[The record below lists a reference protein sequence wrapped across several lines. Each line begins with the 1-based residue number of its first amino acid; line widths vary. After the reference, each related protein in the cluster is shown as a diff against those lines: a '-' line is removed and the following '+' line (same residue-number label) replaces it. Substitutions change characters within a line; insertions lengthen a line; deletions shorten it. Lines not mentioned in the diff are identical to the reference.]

1 MSPSLTMPTVVSYNG
16 LLRAVIRCVPEF
28 GFDTYDLAAPPRRLL
43 SSGPS
48 TPLVESGVDVRR
60 VERVPSPSALL
71 ERLPDGETWL
81 GVSQRTMARVLAAFL
96 IGEDPQRRLD
106 AQAAATLM
114 HQLSLVQHVLETPAL
129 RKVLIADEVGLGKTI
144 EAGLIIKRVTE
155 GTAHLRVLYL
165 APARLVANVAF
176 EFREKLKL
184 DARCWVAGS
193 AADARLGDDRLVV
206 ASIHKAVF
214 GDNLQKVV
222 ESGPWDILIV
232 DECHHLSDWGLDGG
246 KPNRSFRL
254 VSQLV
259 RSLPTN
265 GRLILMSG
273 TPHQGSEARFRNILR
288 LLSDDGQ
295 RLDSSEGRVILR
307 TKDRVRD
314 WKGRPLFPG
323 RNVRPPVVVQLGT
336 AYERWYESVGQL
348 YDSSI
353 ATGARGRASGWAKG
367 QALQWAASSVQAG
380 LGFLVR
386 LAMRRLGWTLSN
398 DPLRAAIAAL
408 RPYRGGEP
416 DEPLESLFA
425 RLQKQVGAQVLQED
439 VLGDDEDLEEEDWRP
454 DPSSLGS
461 LLYDGVALLRTPA
474 ASAKWDALLPLI
486 EEAGDERIVFF
497 AQPVETV
504 AVVAAFLEQRYGQRP
519 SVIIGNQ
526 SEEERRSQVA
536 AFQADGGR
544 RFLVSSRAGGEGL
557 NMQRARR
564 LIHLDVPWNPME
576 LEQRIGRV
584 HRFGSRRTVIVDT
597 VVAAGSREVEMY
609 RAAREKLRLITRQL
623 DPEQFELL
631 FSRVMSLVAPKEL
644 EELLSHTT
652 AGSMSVSVQE
662 ELGQLVSKG
671 YEAWRSF
678 DDSYRTNAE
687 QIQALSGGEATWAD
701 LGQFLIKYCGAE
713 PGPNTTRTSFT
724 FDDQEVVAVDEL
736 LPTIRFNGSLYACG
750 DVGGIKPEAVNG
762 EPVLQ
767 LGLNVSEVSRA
778 VRSAFFPD
786 RTCGVAFLTR
796 PSGLPS
802 DVPTGPFGLI
812 FFLRQSLRFSEGR
825 PAEERLSF
833 HAHCI
838 TTGADAPRILSS
850 SVMARL
856 LRKLAEATRIKEPQI
871 TGLEPLLV
879 MAETDLASDLRRPT
893 EEDLAAR
900 VRHVVWPVA
909 TVVVV

>member
-1 MSPSLTMPTVVSYNG
+1 MTTVPASAVVVSYNG
-16 LLRAVIRCVPEF
+16 QLRAVIRSVQDF
-28 GFDTYDLAAPPRRLL
+28 GFETYDLAAAPRRLL
-43 SSGPS
+43 SARAS

-60 VERVPSPSALL
+60 VEPVPSPSELL
-71 ERLPDGETWL
+71 QGLPHGESWL

-96 IGEDPQRRLD
+96 VGEDPQRRLD
-106 AQAAATLM
+106 AQSAATLM
-114 HQLSLVQHVLETPAL
+114 HQLSLVQHVLENPSL

-144 EAGLIIKRVTE
+144 EAGLIVKRVSE
-155 GTAHLRVLYL
+155 GGGHLRVLYL
-165 APARLVANVAF
+165 APARLVSNVAF
-176 EFREKLKL
+176 EFRDKLNL

-193 AADARLGDDRLVV
+193 AADARLSDDRLVV

-222 ESGPWDILIV
+222 ESGPWDVIVV
-232 DECHHLSDWGLDGG
+232 DECHHLSDWGWDGG

-288 LLSDDGQ
+288 LLNDDGQ
-295 RLDSSEGRVILR
+295 SLESSAGRVIFR

-314 WKGRPLFPG
+314 WKGQPLFPG
-323 RNVRPPVVVQLGT
+323 RDVRSPVVVQLG
-336 AYERWYESVGQL
+336 AGYERWYENVGLL
-348 YDSSI
+348 YEGSFAD
-353 ATGARGRASGWAKG
+353 GARGRASAWAKG

-380 LGFLVR
+380 LGYLVR
-386 LAMRRLGWTLSN
+386 LAMRRLGWTLKN
-398 DPLRAAIAAL
+398 ERLREAIAAL
-408 RPYRGGEP
+408 RPYRGGKP
-416 DEPLESLFA
+416 DEPLDALFA
-425 RLQKQVGAQVLQED
+425 RLQKQVGAQVLHED
-439 VLGDDEDLEEEDWRP
+439 VLGDDEDVEEEEWRP
-454 DPSSLGS
+454 DPQALEA
-461 LLYDGVALLRTPA
+461 LLRDGVALLQTPA
-474 ASAKWDALLPLI
+474 ANAKWDALVPLI
-486 EEAGDERIVFF
+486 DAAEDERIVFF

-504 AVVAAFLEQRYGQRP
+504 AVVAAFLEQRYGQKP

-597 VVAAGSREVEMY
+597 VVAAGSREVQMY

-644 EELLSHTT
+644 EELLSHTPI
-652 AGSMSVSVQE
+652 GQMSASASN

-671 YEAWRSF
+671 YEAWRAF
-678 DDSYRTNAE
+678 DDAYRTNAE
-687 QIQALSGGEATWAD
+687 QIQSLSGGEAAWAD
-701 LGQFLIKYCGAE
+701 LGQFLIKHCGAE
-713 PGPNTTRTSFT
+713 AGPNTTRTSFT
-724 FDDQEVVAVDEL
+724 FDEDEIVTVDET
-736 LPTIRFNGSLYACG
+736 LPTIRFDGALYACG

-762 EPVLQ
+762 EPILQ
-767 LGLNVSEVSRA
+767 LGLNIPEVSNAIR
-778 VRSAFFPD
+778 RAFFPD
-786 RTCGVAFLTR
+786 RPCGAAYLTR
-796 PSGLPS
+796 PSRLPS
-802 DVPTGPFGLI
+802 EVPNQPFGLVY
-812 FFLRQSLRFSEGR
+812 FLRQSLRFGDER
-825 PAEERLSF
+825 PTEERLSF
-833 HAHCI
+833 HCYCI
-838 TTGADAPRILSS
+838 TNSNSNPRELSS
-850 SVMARL
+850 REAASLVRRL
-856 LRKLAEATRIKEPQI
+856 FDAARIKEPQP

-879 MAETDLASDLRRPT
+879 AAEASFASALRRPT
-893 EEDLAAR
+893 EDDFNAR
-900 VRHVVWPVA
+900 VRHVAWPIA

>member
-1 MSPSLTMPTVVSYNG
+1 MSASPTIPTVVSYNG
-16 LLRAVIRCVPEF
+16 SLRAVIRRVPDF

-43 SSGPS
+43 SSRLL

-60 VERVPSPSALL
+60 VEPVLSPAALL
-71 ERLPDGETWL
+71 QGLPQGESWL
-81 GVSQRTMARVLAAFL
+81 GVSQRTMARILAAFL
-96 IGEDPQRRLD
+96 MGEDPQRRLD

-114 HQLSLVQHVLETPAL
+114 HQLSLVQHVLENPGL

-144 EAGLIIKRVTE
+144 EAGLIVKRVTE
-155 GTAHLRVLYL
+155 GTGHLRVLYL
-165 APARLVANVAF
+165 APARLVTNVAF
-176 EFREKLKL
+176 EFREKLQL
-184 DARCWVAGS
+184 DARCWIAGS
-193 AADARLGDDRLVV
+193 AADARLGDDRLVI

-222 ESGPWDILIV
+222 ESGPWDILVV

-295 RLDSSEGRVILR
+295 SIESSAGRVILR

-323 RNVRPPVVVQLGT
+323 RDVRLPVIVQLGT

-348 YDSSI
+348 YDSSF
-353 ATGARGRASGWAKG
+353 AAGVRGRASGWAKG

-386 LAMRRLGWTLSN
+386 LAMRRLGWTLAN
-398 DPLRAAIAAL
+398 QPLKAAIAAL
-408 RPYRGGEP
+408 RPYRGGKP

-425 RLQKQVGAQVLQED
+425 RLQKQVGAQLLQED
-439 VLGDDEDLEEEDWRP
+439 ILGDDEDSEEEDWRP
-454 DPSSLGS
+454 DPVALGS
-461 LLYDGVALLRTPA
+461 LLHNGVALLQTPA
-474 ASAKWDALLPLI
+474 ASAKWDALAPLI
-486 EEAGDERIVFF
+486 DEAEGERIVFF

-504 AVVAAFLEQRYGQRP
+504 AVVAAFLEQRYGQKP

-526 SEEERRSQVA
+526 SEEERRSQVT
-536 AFQADGGR
+536 AFQDDGGR

-584 HRFGSRRTVIVDT
+584 HRFGSRRTVIIDT

-644 EELLSHTT
+644 EELLSHTPSGPLS
-652 AGSMSVSVQE
+652 ASAQD
-662 ELGQLVSKG
+662 ELGLLVSKG
-671 YEAWRSF
+671 YEAWRTF
-678 DDSYRTNAE
+678 DDSYRNNAE
-687 QIQALSGGEATWAD
+687 QIQALSGGEATWKD
-701 LGQFLIKYCGAE
+701 LGQFLIKHRGAE
-713 PGPNTTRTSFT
+713 PGPNTMRTSFT
-724 FDDQEVVAVDEL
+724 FDDNEIVAVDEL
-736 LPTIRFNGSLYACG
+736 LSTIRLNGDLYACG

-767 LGLNVSEVSRA
+767 LGLNIPEVSNAIRN
-778 VRSAFFPD
+778 AFFPD
-786 RTCGVAFLTR
+786 RPCGAAYLTR
-796 PSGLPS
+796 PSGHQS
-802 DVPTGPFGLI
+802 NVPESPFGLM
-812 FFLRQSLRFSEGR
+812 FFLRQSLRFGEER
-825 PAEERLSF
+825 PTEERLSF
-833 HAHCI
+833 HAYCI
-838 TTGADAPRILSS
+838 SQGVEAPTALSS
-850 SVMARL
+850 SESARL
-856 LRKLAEATRIKEPQI
+856 LRGLGEATRIKEPQA
-871 TGLEPLLV
+871 TGLEPLLAT
-879 MAETDLASDLRRPT
+879 AETELSSELRRPT
-893 EEDLAAR
+893 EDDLAAR